1 MKTVVVNKRL
11 EKCDIYIGRPSL
23 FGNPF
28 KIGKDGTRAEVI
40 EKYEAYARHEPRILA
55 NLETLRGKR
64 LGCWCKPLACHG
76 DVLVKLLEERDAQ

>member
-55 NLETLRGKR
+55 NLETLRENV
-64 LGCWCKPLACHG
+64 LGAG
-76 DVLVKLLEERDAQ
+76 ASLLPVMETF